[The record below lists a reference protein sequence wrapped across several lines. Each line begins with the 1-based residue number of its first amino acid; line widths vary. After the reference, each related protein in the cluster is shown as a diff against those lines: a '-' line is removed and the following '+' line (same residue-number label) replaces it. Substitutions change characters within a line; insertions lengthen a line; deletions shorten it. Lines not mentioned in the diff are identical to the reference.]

1 MKEIESKVQDFIQ
14 REQLIEK
21 HDQLLIAVS
30 GGIDSIV
37 MLYMLARM
45 AEKLEIPLPVVA
57 HVNHKLRGKESDRDE
72 QFVKSIADELGL
84 TFVSENFD
92 IKVLSQREKKSIQ
105 ETARK
110 YRLRFLE
117 EIAKKLSCNKI
128 ATGHNQDD
136 LAETTIMWISRGS
149 GLKGASGIMPKRGK
163 FIRPLLV
170 CSRHEIARYAEN
182 KGIIHVED
190 SSNSKLDYIR
200 NIIRKEVLPLVETRC
215 YPGAKRNIARF
226 SELIRVDMDY
236 LEDKAA
242 DLTRNLT
249 TLSNSNLEI
258 SIEINDLME
267 LHPALRGRIIRHMV
281 NEVYGSLENLSY
293 HHVEK
298 ILELCA
304 EREGGLRKLCIP
316 GGIEA
321 VRTYTQLIIRPHV
334 EKAEEIDDREREFT
348 VQYPGTTSIESLGIR
363 LDISLM
369 PGGEAVERYK
379 FDDPYVAFISFDKV
393 TLPLKIRFPRRGDTF
408 VPLGSTGT
416 KKLSDYFIDEKIA
429 SDERWNIP
437 ILTDSE
443 NIVWIIG
450 HRLSE
455 LYRINFSCK
464 NVLMIKVTW
473 L

>member
-1 MKEIESKVQDFIQ
+1 MKEIESKVQDFIK

-45 AEKLEIPLPVVA
+45 SETLEIPRPIVA
-57 HVNHKLRGKESDRDE
+57 HVNHKLRSKESDRDE
-72 QFVKSIADELGL
+72 QFVKSIAEELGL
-84 TFVSENFD
+84 VFVSESFD
-92 IKVLSQREKKSIQ
+92 IKVLSQKEKKSVQ

-110 YRLRFLE
+110 YRLRYLE
-117 EIAKKLSCNKI
+117 ETAKKMSCNKI
-128 ATGHNQDD
+128 STGHNQDD
-136 LAETTIMWISRGS
+136 LSETTLMWIARGS

-170 CSRHEIARYAEN
+170 CSRQEIARYAEN
-182 KGIIHVED
+182 KGILHVED

-200 NIIRKEVLPLVETRC
+200 NIIRKEVLPLIEHRC
-215 YPGAKRNIARF
+215 YPGAKKNIARF

-242 DLTRNLT
+242 DLTKNLT

-258 SIEINDLME
+258 SIDIDDLMG

-281 NEVYGSLENLSY
+281 NEVYGKLDNLSF

-304 EREGGLRKLCIP
+304 EREGGLRKICIP
-316 GGIEA
+316 GDIEA
-321 VRTYTQLIIRPHV
+321 VRTYSKLVIKPSL
-334 EKAEEIDDREREFT
+334 EKDNADHDRDRQYN
-348 VQYPGTTSIESLGIR
+348 VQYPGTTIIEELGIR
-363 LDISLM
+363 LDLSLL
-369 PGGEAVERYK
+369 PGGDSVEKYR
-379 FDDPYVAFISFDKV
+379 FDDSYTAFINFDKT
-393 TLPLKIRFPRRGDTF
+393 TLPLKVRLPKQGDTF

-416 KKLSDYFIDEKIA
+416 KKLSDYFIDSKI
-429 SDERWNIP
+429 SSEERWNIP
-437 ILTDSE
+437 VLTDSE
-443 NIVWIIG
+443 HILWIIG

-455 LYRINFSCK
+455 LYRINLACK
-464 NVLMIKVTW
+464 NVLMVKVTW

>member
-1 MKEIESKVQDFIQ
+1 MKDIESKVLEFIK
-14 REQLIEK
+14 REQLIER

-45 AEKLEIPLPVVA
+45 SEKLEIPAPIVA

-72 QFVKSIADELGL
+72 QFVRSIAEELGL
-84 TFVSENFD
+84 VFISESFD
-92 IKVLSQREKKSIQ
+92 IKVLSQKEKKSVQ

-110 YRLRFLE
+110 YRIRYLE
-117 EIAKKLSCNKI
+117 ETAKRLSCNKI
-128 ATGHNQDD
+128 STGHNQDD
-136 LAETTIMWISRGS
+136 LAETTLMWISRGS

-163 FIRPLLV
+163 FVRPLLV
-170 CSRHEIARYAEN
+170 CSRHEIARYAED

-200 NIIRKEVLPLVETRC
+200 NIIRKEVLPLIEHRC
-215 YPGAKRNIARF
+215 YPGAKKNIARF

-242 DLTRNLT
+242 DLTKNLT

-258 SIEINDLME
+258 SIEIDDLLG

-281 NEVYGSLENLSY
+281 NEVYGKLENLSF

-316 GGIEA
+316 GDIEA
-321 VRTYTQLIIRPHV
+321 VRTYSKLLIKPHV
-334 EKAEEIDDREREFT
+334 EKDETNKDRDKQYT
-348 VQYPGTTSIESLGIR
+348 VQYPGTTIIEELGIR
-363 LDISLM
+363 LDVSLL
-369 PGGEAVERYK
+369 PGGEAVERYR
-379 FDDPYVAFISFDKV
+379 FDDAYVAFINFDKT
-393 TLPLKIRFPRRGDTF
+393 TLPLRIRLPRQGDVF

-416 KKLSDYFIDEKIA
+416 KKLSDYFIDSKIA

-437 ILTDSE
+437 IITDSE

-455 LYRINFSCK
+455 LYRINLACK